1 VKEIAVRGCIKYH
14 WKIVFV
20 SIFLAMLFPV
30 TALAASFEYLYLEAS
45 EGNSSGGHSA
55 IQFGNEI
62 YHFQHHDSGLI
73 RLLKQDKQ
81 EFHFLY
87 RFLQN
92 RRIHVSKI
100 EVSEASFNQLGDYF
114 KLQFLAQ
121 NQQFKQLGDIHKD
134 RIFLRRLLYK
144 SSADEDFLD
153 ADFSSV
159 LRLDAVGLFY
169 NEQEF
174 ADPKKARH
182 ITDVNGVES
191 QSSPLIKILRKK
203 IEQHYGQDYL
213 KYRRDQIT
221 SRIKALTPDHLPTEP
236 LILSQDNF
244 PPALHSFAAS
254 YTDYL
259 TGLAAIK
266 VLMEAPSLQPDAFF
280 ITHESVTREEK
291 KVLAS
296 LRDQLAL
303 SLLKSVDS
311 GRPDWG
317 YAVLVNLA
325 RLIAVDQSLVSGRW
339 VFIDDFSTDSEWL
352 SAKQFSQHVEQIQIQ
367 INDAQDNLIQ
377 ARKAMLKNGG
387 ITEAGYSM
395 LEMSANRYF
404 ELLNG
409 KQQKPVRYL
418 GEKALPTKSIG
429 LPDWLVPTLTQQQL
443 TTALTELNDYEN
455 KLFQELAAHYQ
466 YDLITRNCVTQLFRT
481 IDLALL
487 EQNKMD
493 VDQSKKVE
501 WLGNESTKQL
511 GGNISAAYN
520 FIPFMSFQLVQ
531 EHYRVTQS
539 TVFGSYRDQQLEKLY
554 TQNNGLMV
562 ALRESNVFSSTLYTY
577 NADDAFFVFF
587 TDENLLLRP
596 VFGLFNTVAGM
607 GQSLFGFL
615 SWPFDAGQNLKS
627 GATGVLMSLPELL
640 FFNMRKGSYPY
651 LSYNQFVKDE
661 QPDY

>member
-1 VKEIAVRGCIKYH
+1 
-14 WKIVFV
+14 
-20 SIFLAMLFPV
+20 
-30 TALAASFEYLYLEAS
+30 
-45 EGNSSGGHSA
+45 
-55 IQFGNEI
+55 
-62 YHFQHHDSGLI
+62 
-73 RLLKQDKQ
+73 
-81 EFHFLY
+81 
-87 RFLQN
+87 
-92 RRIHVSKI
+92 
-100 EVSEASFNQLGDYF
+100 
-114 KLQFLAQ
+114 
-121 NQQFKQLGDIHKD
+121 
-134 RIFLRRLLYK
+134 
-144 SSADEDFLD
+144 
-153 ADFSSV
+153 
-159 LRLDAVGLFY
+159 
-169 NEQEF
+169 
-174 ADPKKARH
+174 
-182 ITDVNGVES
+182 
-191 QSSPLIKILRKK
+191 LRKK
-203 IEQHYGQDYL
+203 IGQHYGQDYL

-221 SRIKALTPDHLPTEP
+221 SRIKALAPDHRPTEP
-236 LILSQDNF
+236 SILSQDNF
-244 PPALHSFAAS
+244 PPAIHSFTAS

-325 RLIAVDQSLVSGRW
+325 RLIAVDQSLASGLW

-352 SAKQFSQHVEQIQIQ
+352 SAEQFSQHVEQMHIQ

-409 KQQKPVRYL
+409 QQQKPVRYL
-418 GEKALPTKSIG
+418 GEKALPTKSVG

-455 KLFQELAAHYQ
+455 KLFQELAGHYQ

-520 FIPFMSFQLVQ
+520 FIPFMSFQSVQ

-554 TQNNGLMV
+554 SQNNGLMV
-562 ALRESNVFSSTLYTY
+562 ALRESNVFSSTLYAY

-651 LSYNQFVKDE
+651 LSYNRFVKDE
-661 QPDY
+661 QSDY